1 MKRQF
6 LAILLGTGLAL
17 TACTGSASGEDE
29 TANPPTATEQGP
41 EGDKPTTPAATPAPA
56 PTVPG
61 TAYLRDVKCAADE
74 SGAWSFDGY
83 LVNDQAQ
90 QRTFTIAI
98 AVTVGMEVKGHDMV
112 IQEVPGKGEF
122 HVTRNFFAQ
131 AADEGAVCEPVVSVE
146 G

>member
-17 TACTGSASGEDE
+17 TACTGVPDSGVESS
-29 TANPPTATEQGP
+29 NPPPATSEQP
-41 EGDKPTTPAATPAPA
+41 QPGDKPTAAEPTLSPAP
-56 PTVPG
+56 G
-61 TAYLRDVKCAADE
+61 REMLLRDVKCTADE
-74 SGAWSFDGY
+74 SGSWSFDGY
-83 LVNDQAQ
+83 LVNDQEQ

-122 HVTRNFFAQ
+122 HVTRNYFAQ